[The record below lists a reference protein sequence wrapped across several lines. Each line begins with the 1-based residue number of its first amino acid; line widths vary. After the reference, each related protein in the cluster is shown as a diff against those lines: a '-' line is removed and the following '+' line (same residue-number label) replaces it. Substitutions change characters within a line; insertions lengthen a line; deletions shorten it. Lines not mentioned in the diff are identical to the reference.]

1 MEPDRLLPNELG
13 LKTAAEG
20 KLENIRYRVN
30 EASELV
36 DALYTSLL
44 AGDQGRFDCSNA
56 TLAKV
61 IRDRLVEIAG
71 DVEITSG

>member
-1 MEPDRLLPNELG
+1 MR
-13 LKTAAEG
+13 KTDL
-20 KLENIRYRVN
+20 LENTLVQGGGKEYLEKIRYRIN

-44 AGDQGRFDCSNA
+44 AGDQGLFDCSNA

-61 IRDRLVEIAG
+61 IRDRLIEIAG
-71 DVEITSG
+71 DVEISSS